1 MRVGARGQRL
11 DGIDRDVRDDERRAR
26 KLFVAGDEVRF
37 DGDVVRARVRE
48 RGLDRGL
55 LDVDAKT

>member
-1 MRVGARGQRL
+1 
-11 DGIDRDVRDDERRAR
+11 
-26 KLFVAGDEVRF
+26 VRF